1 MKAIRKAA
9 TVEGHSLTASVYR
22 QLPSLFSKQ
31 IARRLANEERGLA
44 QKNKE
49 TVVVNNTPSDTSKP
63 KKKRSRLSFLDFTST
78 NKKKVVPV
86 TSSSDSSKS
95 NKRVS
100 MFGQLKK
107 TLIKKLSST
116 SSTSSTSSLNRIEEE
131 KPPGVSG
138 DGGGGGRS
146 CGSLYG
152 EEEVAVLRRSIYGAD
167 NTKPLVSEDTK
178 LDDDEIKDLVQSRAD
193 TSTNPYKRHIAT
205 SSKVPTSANPYALGS

>member
-44 QKNKE
+44 EKNKE
-49 TVVVNNTPSDTSKP
+49 TVVVNNTPSGSSSSSKP
-63 KKKRSRLSFLDFTST
+63 KKKRSRLSFLDFTTTT

-86 TSSSDSSKS
+86 SSTNRGDSSTKS
-95 NKRVS
+95 NKRAS

-131 KPPGVSG
+131 RPPGVSG
-138 DGGGGGRS
+138 DGGS
-146 CGSLYG
+146 SMYG

-167 NTKPLVSEDTK
+167 NTKPLVSAEDTK
-178 LDDDEIKDLVQSRAD
+178 LDDDEIQDFVKESSA
-193 TSTNPYKRHIAT
+193 NPYKRHIAT
-205 SSKVPTSANPYALGS
+205 SKKVPTSANPYMR